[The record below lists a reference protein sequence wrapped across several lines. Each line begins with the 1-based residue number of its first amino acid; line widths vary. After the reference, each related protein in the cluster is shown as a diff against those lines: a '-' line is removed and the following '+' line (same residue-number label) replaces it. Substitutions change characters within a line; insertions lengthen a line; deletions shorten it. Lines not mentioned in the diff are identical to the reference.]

1 MVDRL
6 ANIKYFL
13 YLCGRIQKECIME
26 AMVRPNT
33 FTISVPKID
42 TKRFKG
48 IAKAMGW
55 LIEPVQKEKQY
66 DITRTAGFRAAMD
79 DVKNGRVTRYDSLQ
93 DFYKE
98 MGL

>member
-1 MVDRL
+1 MQNTIFFRNF
-6 ANIKYFL
+6 AAKFEK
-13 YLCGRIQKECIME
+13 QCIME
-26 AMVRPNT
+26 AIVRPNM
-33 FTISVPKID
+33 FTVSVPKID

-55 LIEPVQKEKQY
+55 LIEPVQKEEQY
-66 DITRTAGFRAAMD
+66 DIRRTAGFRAAMD